1 MAWDVDGFVTSLTA
15 SSAHTVRAY
24 DRDVRQ
30 FVQWAERG
38 GCPDARDLD
47 HAALRRYLAFLTTRG
62 FAKRTIARKAAAIRA
77 FLRYL
82 TRRGTLPADPGR
94 TLRAPKGPSRLP
106 RVPRSADA
114 GALLDAAARV
124 PAITGER
131 AGGHE
136 SGDPDTGDRDTGDPD
151 TGDPDTGD
159 PDTGDPAAGDPDP
172 LERAVALRDL
182 AVLEILYGT
191 GVRVSECCGLDRGD
205 VDLRQRT
212 VTVLG
217 KGAKI
222 RRVPL
227 GAPALDAVQAW
238 LREGRQELESPDSP
252 ADAVFLNRRGRRLG
266 PRDAHRIVERHPLP
280 DGRTLHPHALRHAY
294 ATHLLEGGAD
304 LRTVQELLGH
314 ADLATTQIY
323 THLTREHLRAVFVST
338 HPRA

>member
-1 MAWDVDGFVTSLTA
+1 VRVSWDVDGFVTSLTA

-24 DRDVRQ
+24 ERDVRQ

-38 GCPDARDLD
+38 GCPEPRDLD

-82 TRRGTLPADPGR
+82 TRHGTLPADPGR

-106 RVPRSADA
+106 RVPRSSEA
-114 GALLDAAARV
+114 GALLEAAAHV
-124 PAITGER
+124 PAITGEPAAHE
-131 AGGHE
+131 AGD
-136 SGDPDTGDRDTGDPD
+136 GDGPADRDDGEPH
-151 TGDPDTGD
+151 PV
-159 PDTGDPAAGDPDP
+159 
-172 LERAVALRDL
+172 ERAVALRDL
-182 AVLEILYGT
+182 AVLEVLYGT

-205 VDLRQRT
+205 VDARQRT

-238 LREGRQELESPDSP
+238 LREGRPELETPDSP

-323 THLTREHLRAVFVST
+323 THLTRERLRAVYEST

>member
-1 MAWDVDGFVTSLTA
+1 MSWDVDGFVSSLTA
-15 SSAHTVRAY
+15 SSPHTVRAY
-24 DRDVRQ
+24 ERDVRQ

-38 GCPDARDLD
+38 GCPEPRDLD
-47 HAALRRYLAFLTTRG
+47 HASLRRYLAYLTTRG

-82 TRRGTLPADPGR
+82 TRRGTLGVDPGR
-94 TLRAPKGPSRLP
+94 TLRSPKGPSRLP
-106 RVPRSADA
+106 RVPRATEA
-114 GALLDAAARV
+114 GALLEAAARA
-124 PAITGER
+124 PAITGALD
-131 AGGHE
+131 AGDGT
-136 SGDPDTGDRDTGDPD
+136 DTDA
-151 TGDPDTGD
+151 
-159 PDTGDPAAGDPDP
+159 DPAAGEPDP
-172 LERAVALRDL
+172 VERAVALRDL
-182 AVLEILYGT
+182 AVLEVLYGT
-191 GVRVSECCGLDRGD
+191 GVRVSECCGLDTDD
-205 VDLRQRT
+205 VDLAQRT

-217 KGAKI
+217 KGSKI

-227 GAPALDAVQAW
+227 GAPAVDALTAW
-238 LREGRQELESPDSP
+238 LREGRPELETSETPGR
-252 ADAVFLNRRGRRLG
+252 AVFLNQRGRRLG

-323 THLTREHLRAVFVST
+323 THLTREHLRAVYETT

>member
-15 SSAHTVRAY
+15 SSPHTVRAY
-24 DRDVRQ
+24 ERDVRQ

-47 HAALRRYLAFLTTRG
+47 HASLRRYLAYLTTRG

-82 TRRGTLPADPGR
+82 TRRGTLPVDPGR
-94 TLRAPKGPSRLP
+94 TLRSPKGPSRLP
-106 RVPRSADA
+106 RVPRSSEA
-114 GALLDAAARV
+114 GALLESAAQV
-124 PAITGER
+124 PAITGEL
-131 AGGHE
+131 GGGDAVGTGTHE
-136 SGDPDTGDRDTGDPD
+136 ADGD
-151 TGDPDTGD
+151 
-159 PDTGDPAAGDPDP
+159 AEPDP
-172 LERAVALRDL
+172 VARAVALRDL
-182 AVLEILYGT
+182 AVLEVLYGT
-191 GVRVSECCGLDRGD
+191 GVRVSECCGLDAGD
-205 VDLRQRT
+205 VDLAGRT

-217 KGAKI
+217 KGSKI

-227 GAPALDAVQAW
+227 GAPAVDAVRAW
-238 LREGRQELESPDSP
+238 LREGRPELETPDSP
-252 ADAVFLNRRGRRLG
+252 RGAVFLNRRGRRLG

-323 THLTREHLRAVFVST
+323 THLTREHLRAVYETT